1 MFQVSNEEKK
11 YKKFVTYVPVDFGKK
26 NNVLEQKSEMNL
38 SIKGESNNI
47 NSVKSKREN
56 ENKELMGGKKI
67 KKEKEDTTEEKK
79 REITLLMGK
88 KRERLEKIVKK
99 ETQQKRKKI
108 FETIKERQEKIT
120 NLESQMQ
127 AIQREMEAIK
137 MEVEALQR
145 SYQNLEAEEK
155 AKLIELN
162 DNISFQ
168 QINLLCEIDE
178 KEKIKEIVGEEE

>member
-11 YKKFVTYVPVDFGKK
+11 YKKFVTYIPVEFGKQ
-26 NNVLEQKSEMNL
+26 NNVLEQKREMNL
-38 SIKGESNNI
+38 SIEGESNNI

-88 KRERLEKIVKK
+88 KRERLEKIVKR
-99 ETQQKRKKI
+99 EIQQKRKKI
-108 FETIKERQEKIT
+108 FETIKEKQEKIT

-127 AIQREMEAIK
+127 AIQRE
-137 MEVEALQR
+137 VEALQR
-145 SYQNLEAEEK
+145 SNQNLEAEEK
-155 AKLIELN
+155 AKLSELN

>member
-1 MFQVSNEEKK
+1 
-11 YKKFVTYVPVDFGKK
+11 
-26 NNVLEQKSEMNL
+26 MNL
-38 SIKGESNNI
+38 SIEGESNYI

-88 KRERLEKIVKK
+88 KRERLEKIVKR
-99 ETQQKRKKI
+99 EIQQKRKKI
-108 FETIKERQEKIT
+108 LETIKEKQEKIT

-127 AIQREMEAIK
+127 AIQRE
-137 MEVEALQR
+137 VEALQR
-145 SYQNLEAEEK
+145 SNQNLEAEEK
-155 AKLIELN
+155 AKLSELN

>member
-11 YKKFVTYVPVDFGKK
+11 NKKFVTYIPVEFGKQ
-26 NNVLEQKSEMNL
+26 NNVLEQKREMNL
-38 SIKGESNNI
+38 SIEGQSNNI

-88 KRERLEKIVKK
+88 KRERLEKIVKR
-99 ETQQKRKKI
+99 EIQQKRKKI
-108 FETIKERQEKIT
+108 FETIKEKQEKIT

-127 AIQREMEAIK
+127 AIQRE
-137 MEVEALQR
+137 VEALQR
-145 SYQNLEAEEK
+145 SNQNLEAEEK
-155 AKLIELN
+155 AKLSELN
-162 DNISFQ
+162 DNISFK

-178 KEKIKEIVGEEE
+178 KEKIKEILGEEE

>member
-1 MFQVSNEEKK
+1 
-11 YKKFVTYVPVDFGKK
+11 
-26 NNVLEQKSEMNL
+26 MNL
-38 SIKGESNNI
+38 SIEGQSNNI

-88 KRERLEKIVKK
+88 KRERLEKIVKR
-99 ETQQKRKKI
+99 EIQQKRKKI
-108 FETIKERQEKIT
+108 FETIKEKQEKIT

-127 AIQREMEAIK
+127 AIQRE
-137 MEVEALQR
+137 VEALQR
-145 SYQNLEAEEK
+145 SNQNLEAEEK
-155 AKLIELN
+155 AKLSELN
-162 DNISFQ
+162 DNISFK

-178 KEKIKEIVGEEE
+178 KEKIKEILGEEE

>member
-1 MFQVSNEEKK
+1 
-11 YKKFVTYVPVDFGKK
+11 
-26 NNVLEQKSEMNL
+26 MNL
-38 SIKGESNNI
+38 SIEGESNNI

-56 ENKELMGGKKI
+56 EHKELMGGKKI

-88 KRERLEKIVKK
+88 KRERLEKIVKR
-99 ETQQKRKKI
+99 EIQQKRKKI
-108 FETIKERQEKIT
+108 FETIKEKQEKIT

-127 AIQREMEAIK
+127 AIQRE
-137 MEVEALQR
+137 VEALQR
-145 SYQNLEAEEK
+145 SNQNLEAEEK
-155 AKLIELN
+155 AKLSELN

>member
-1 MFQVSNEEKK
+1 ME
-11 YKKFVTYVPVDFGKK
+11 FGKQ
-26 NNVLEQKSEMNL
+26 NNVLEQKREMNL
-38 SIKGESNNI
+38 SIEGQSNNI

-67 KKEKEDTTEEKK
+67 KKEKEDTAEEKK

-88 KRERLEKIVKK
+88 KRERLEKIVKR
-99 ETQQKRKKI
+99 EIQQKRKKI
-108 FETIKERQEKIT
+108 FETIKEKQEKIT

-127 AIQREMEAIK
+127 AIQRE
-137 MEVEALQR
+137 VEALQR
-145 SYQNLEAEEK
+145 SNQNLEAEEK
-155 AKLIELN
+155 AKLSELN
-162 DNISFQ
+162 DNISFK

>member
-1 MFQVSNEEKK
+1 
-11 YKKFVTYVPVDFGKK
+11 
-26 NNVLEQKSEMNL
+26 MNL
-38 SIKGESNNI
+38 SIEGESNNI

-88 KRERLEKIVKK
+88 KRERLEKIVKR
-99 ETQQKRKKI
+99 EIQQKRKKI
-108 FETIKERQEKIT
+108 FETIKEKQEKIT

-127 AIQREMEAIK
+127 AIQRE
-137 MEVEALQR
+137 VEALQR
-145 SYQNLEAEEK
+145 SNQNLEAEEK
-155 AKLIELN
+155 AKLSELN
-162 DNISFQ
+162 DNISFK

-178 KEKIKEIVGEEE
+178 KEKIKEILGEEE

>member
-1 MFQVSNEEKK
+1 
-11 YKKFVTYVPVDFGKK
+11 
-26 NNVLEQKSEMNL
+26 MNL
-38 SIKGESNNI
+38 SIEGESNNI

-88 KRERLEKIVKK
+88 KRERLEKIVKR
-99 ETQQKRKKI
+99 EIQQKRKKI
-108 FETIKERQEKIT
+108 FETIKEKQEKIT

-127 AIQREMEAIK
+127 AIQRE
-137 MEVEALQR
+137 VEALQR
-145 SYQNLEAEEK
+145 SNQNLEAEEK
-155 AKLIELN
+155 AKLSELN
-162 DNISFQ
+162 DNISFK

>member
-11 YKKFVTYVPVDFGKK
+11 YKKFVTYIPVEFGKQ
-26 NNVLEQKSEMNL
+26 NNVLEQKREMNL
-38 SIKGESNNI
+38 SIEGQSNNI

-88 KRERLEKIVKK
+88 KRERLEKIVKR
-99 ETQQKRKKI
+99 EIQQKRKKI
-108 FETIKERQEKIT
+108 FETIKEKQEKIT

-127 AIQREMEAIK
+127 AIQRE
-137 MEVEALQR
+137 VEALQR
-145 SYQNLEAEEK
+145 SNQNLEAEEK
-155 AKLIELN
+155 AKLSELN

>member
-1 MFQVSNEEKK
+1 
-11 YKKFVTYVPVDFGKK
+11 
-26 NNVLEQKSEMNL
+26 MNL
-38 SIKGESNNI
+38 SIEGESNNI

-88 KRERLEKIVKK
+88 KRERLEKIVKR
-99 ETQQKRKKI
+99 EIQQKRKKI
-108 FETIKERQEKIT
+108 FETIKEKQEKIT

-127 AIQREMEAIK
+127 AIQRE
-137 MEVEALQR
+137 VEALQR
-145 SYQNLEAEEK
+145 SNQNLEAEEK
-155 AKLIELN
+155 AKLSELN

>member
-11 YKKFVTYVPVDFGKK
+11 SKKFVTYIPVEFGKQ
-26 NNVLEQKSEMNL
+26 NNVLEQKREMNL
-38 SIKGESNNI
+38 SIEGQSNNI

-67 KKEKEDTTEEKK
+67 KKEKEDTAEEKK

-88 KRERLEKIVKK
+88 KRERLEKIVKR
-99 ETQQKRKKI
+99 EIQQKRKKI
-108 FETIKERQEKIT
+108 LETIKEKQEKIT

-127 AIQREMEAIK
+127 AIQRE
-137 MEVEALQR
+137 VEALQR
-145 SYQNLEAEEK
+145 SNQNLEAEEK
-155 AKLIELN
+155 AKLSELN
-162 DNISFQ
+162 DNISFK

-178 KEKIKEIVGEEE
+178 KEKIKEILGEEE